1 MRRGYGIAPKV
12 YRRKRAHGIKPRRI
26 SQQYGAYTVR
36 FETTRNKLAE
46 LYAERLERI
55 AKRTNIIRFL
65 EMLKNRDGLIT
76 GFDEELWYI
85 TVENVKVYDGK
96 RLIFTFKNG
105 ITVEIPAV
113 K

>member
-1 MRRGYGIAPKV
+1 M
-12 YRRKRAHGIKPRRI
+12 
-26 SQQYGAYTVR
+26 
-36 FETTRNKLAE
+36 
-46 LYAERLERI
+46 ERI